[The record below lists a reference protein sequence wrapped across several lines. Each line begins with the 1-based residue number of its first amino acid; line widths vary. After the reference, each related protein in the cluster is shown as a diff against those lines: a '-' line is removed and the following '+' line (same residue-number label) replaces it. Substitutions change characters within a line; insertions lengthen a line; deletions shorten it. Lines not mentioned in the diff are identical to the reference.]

1 MNLALEGLALLL
13 HFFHVS
19 EDSLQS
25 EAVSSLVVHEGEVLV
40 VEAQAR
46 RLSEESTRVTLVD
59 RRRSSRVRPL
69 KLVDGERFL
78 SVQMVRLVWAIRL
91 GIIGR

>member
-19 EDSLQS
+19 EDGLQS
-25 EAVSSLVVHEGEVLV
+25 EAVSSLVVHERKSWLSKRKP
-40 VEAQAR
+40 R

-59 RRRSSRVRPL
+59 RRKSSRARPL
-69 KLVDGERFL
+69 KLV
-78 SVQMVRLVWAIRL
+78 
-91 GIIGR
+91 